1 MKEQGKAMAR
11 DISQT
16 GISNMPDGE
25 FKATIIRILTEI
37 GKRMEDFRKILTT
50 EIKEL
55 KKNQSKMKNAIKEIG
70 NRLGTMNRRLDEAE

>member
-1 MKEQGKAMAR
+1 
-11 DISQT
+11 
-16 GISNMPDGE
+16 
-25 FKATIIRILTEI
+25 
-37 GKRMEDFRKILTT
+37 MEDFRKILTT